1 LYKHLNFKSILK
13 KYEEL
18 LMNLELRYSSYTL
31 NSAYVLE
38 PILEHI
44 RDEDIKTMLDLGCG
58 YGILTVAIAEFL
70 GVKKIYGVDVDEVRL
85 KYLTEHVI
93 KRADNIEFVALQQD
107 FSKPLHLP
115 EKVQLVTSFGSL
127 EHTMCWDETLE
138 NIKNSLV
145 KGGYIIISMPN
156 LASWVNRLML
166 FLGYQPRDLE
176 ISQKKLYGV
185 APPFK
190 THGVIGHVR
199 VATFKAFYEFLVDS
213 GFDIVMTKPL
223 YSKANPIVNFLDG
236 LLSKPSL
243 SRRYV
248 FLARKL

>member
-1 LYKHLNFKSILK
+1 MN
-13 KYEEL
+13 EEIK
-18 LMNLELRYSSYTL
+18 YSSYTL
-31 NSAYVLE
+31 NAPYYMLE

-44 RDEDIKTMLDLGCG
+44 RGENVQTMLDLGCG

-70 GVKKIYGVDVDEVRL
+70 GVKKIIAIDVDEVRL
-85 KYLTEHVI
+85 RYLTEIVI
-93 KRADNIEFVALQQD
+93 KRADNIELVALQQD
-107 FSKPLHLP
+107 FSKPLNLP

-127 EHTMCWDETLE
+127 EHTTCWDEVFE

-145 KGGYIIISMPN
+145 KSGYIVISMPN
-156 LASWVNRLML
+156 LASWVNRLAL
-166 FLGYQPRDLE
+166 LLGYQPRDLE
-176 ISQKKLYGV
+176 TSGKKLYGV

-190 THGVIGHVR
+190 THGVTGHVK

-223 YSKANPIVNFLDG
+223 YSKTNPMINFLDR
-236 LLSKPSL
+236 LLSTPSL
-243 SRRYV
+243 SRRYI